1 MAAGAQTGSE
11 YIKHHLTNLTF
22 GKDPSDGIWKI
33 AETAQDAQE
42 MGFYAIHLDSMGW
55 SIALGIIFIML
66 FSIVGRKATA
76 GVPGGLQNAIEI
88 VIEFI
93 DSNVKDTFSHT
104 NKLIAP
110 MALTAFVWVLLMNLM
125 DLVPV
130 DFIPQIATYIGVHF
144 YGMDPHHVYFKIVP
158 TTDPNATMGMSLSV
172 FFLAMFFSIKNKGI
186 GGFVGELTL
195 HPFSSKNLLIKI
207 ILIPVNLFLEGVSLL
222 AKPISH
228 GLRLFGNLYAGE
240 MIFILIALLPLYVQ
254 WTLSVPWAIFHILVI
269 ILQAFIFMVLM
280 VVYMNMAHDTG
291 DVKKFFNNNIF

>member
-1 MAAGAQTGSE
+1 MASGAQTGSE

-158 TTDPNATMGMSLSV
+158 TTDPNVTMGMSLSV

-291 DVKKFFNNNIF
+291 DH

>member
-22 GKDPSDGIWKI
+22 GRDSDGVWRL
-33 AETAQDAQE
+33 AETAQEAQE

-55 SIALGIIFIML
+55 SIGLGLIFILL
-66 FSIVGRKATA
+66 FSMVARKASA
-76 GVPGGLQNAIEI
+76 GIPSGLQNSVEI
-88 VIEFI
+88 IIEFI
-93 DSNVKDTFSHT
+93 DSNVKDTFSHK

-130 DFIPQIATYIGVHF
+130 DWVPKLFDLGGVH
-144 YGMDPHHVYFKIVP
+144 YMKIVP
-158 TTDPNATMGMSLSV
+158 TTDPNVTMGMSLSV
-172 FFLAMFFSIKNKGI
+172 FFLALFFSIKNKGI

-195 HPFSSKNLLIKI
+195 HPFSSKNLIVKI
-207 ILIPVNLFLEGVSLL
+207 ILIPINLFLEGVSLL

-240 MIFILIALLPLYVQ
+240 MIFILIALLPLYAQ

-269 ILQAFIFMVLM
+269 VLQAFIFMVLM
-280 VVYMNMAHDTG
+280 VVYMNMAHETG
-291 DVKKFFNNNIF
+291 DH

>member
-55 SIALGIIFIML
+55 SIALGFIFIML

-158 TTDPNATMGMSLSV
+158 TTDPNVTMGMSLSV

-291 DVKKFFNNNIF
+291 DH

>member
-66 FSIVGRKATA
+66 FSTVGRKATA

-158 TTDPNATMGMSLSV
+158 TTDPNVTMGMSLSV

-291 DVKKFFNNNIF
+291 DH

>member
-55 SIALGIIFIML
+55 SIALGFIFIML
-66 FSIVGRKATA
+66 FSIVGKKATA

-130 DFIPQIATYIGVHF
+130 DFIPQIATYIGVNF
-144 YGMDPHHVYFKIVP
+144 YGMEQHHVYFKIVP
-158 TTDPNATMGMSLSV
+158 TTDPNVTMGMSLSV

-291 DVKKFFNNNIF
+291 DH

>member
-22 GKDPSDGIWKI
+22 GKDPSDGMWKI

-55 SIALGIIFIML
+55 SIALGFIFIML
-66 FSIVGRKATA
+66 FSIVGKKATA

-158 TTDPNATMGMSLSV
+158 TTDPNVTMGMSLSV

-291 DVKKFFNNNIF
+291 DH

>member
-55 SIALGIIFIML
+55 SIALGVIFIML

-158 TTDPNATMGMSLSV
+158 TTDPNVTMGMSLSV

-291 DVKKFFNNNIF
+291 DH